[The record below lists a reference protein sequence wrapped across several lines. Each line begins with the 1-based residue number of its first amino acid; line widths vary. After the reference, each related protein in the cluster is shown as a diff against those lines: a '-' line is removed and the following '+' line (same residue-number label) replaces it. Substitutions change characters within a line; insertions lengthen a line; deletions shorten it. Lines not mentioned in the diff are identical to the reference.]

1 MLRDDWRYFTIC
13 LFLSSL
19 SFGSIVFIIDF
30 EQKKHQEEEPYFASP
45 LVTVSQKLE
54 VRNDSNAKGHY
65 LARRNGGRRH
75 KGIDFLVEEGKP
87 VLATRSGRVS
97 RAEHGRGYGLYIELL
112 HPDGFSTRY
121 AHLSVLSVHKGDWV
135 PSGFVIGLSGRTGNA
150 DDSGIK
156 PHLHYEIRHQDKP
169 LNPERGL
176 ISPDLTI
183 INLK

>member
-1 MLRDDWRYFTIC
+1 MPKNDRRYFAIC
-13 LFLSSL
+13 LFLSVL
-19 SFGSIVFIIDF
+19 CFGSLDLIGSF
-30 EQKKHQEEEPYFASP
+30 EQTKSRQKEPYFTSP

-65 LARRNGGRRH
+65 FARRDGGRYH
-75 KGIDFLVEEGKP
+75 KGVDFLVDEGKP

-97 RAEHGRGYGLYIELL
+97 RAENGRGYGLYVELL

-121 AHLSVLSVHKGDWV
+121 AHLSVLSVQKGDWV
-135 PSGFVIGLSGRTGNA
+135 PSGFIIGLSGRTGNA

-156 PHLHYEIRHQDKP
+156 PHLHYEIRCQDRP

-176 ISPDLTI
+176 ISPDLKI
-183 INLK
+183 INNM